1 VFVRDQAHAPARVSD
16 VAREV
21 AAPTVRRRPPRAHVA
36 NCGAASTAT
45 ARAATRRVD
54 FRRFDSI
61 FIDSILGG
69 LGTRDESG
77 TDGRGF
83 SFGC

>member
-45 ARAATRRVD
+45 ARAATRREN
-54 FRRFDSI
+54 RIESI
-61 FIDSILGG
+61 FFDSILGG

>member
-21 AAPTVRRRPPRAHVA
+21 AAPTVRRRPPRVHVA

-54 FRRFDSI
+54 SI
-61 FIDSILGG
+61 FVDSILGG

>member
-21 AAPTVRRRPPRAHVA
+21 GRADCPETPTPGARRELRRGVDRDRSR
-36 NCGAASTAT
+36 GD
-45 ARAATRRVD
+45 ARA
-54 FRRFDSI
+54 SI
-61 FIDSILGG
+61 FFDSILGG

>member
-21 AAPTVRRRPPRAHVA
+21 AAPTVRRRPPRANVA

-54 FRRFDSI
+54 SI
-61 FIDSILGG
+61 FVDSILGG
-69 LGTRDESG
+69 LGTRDASG